1 MALRGHDVNV
11 QETEKTDLGLSQALL
26 YLLLLTEKEDILI
39 LDLAVKLNL
48 HNEA

>member
-1 MALRGHDVNV
+1 MALLGYDVNV
-11 QETEKTDLGLSQALL
+11 QEAEKTALCSSQALL

-39 LDLAVKLNL
+39 LDLAVQLNL